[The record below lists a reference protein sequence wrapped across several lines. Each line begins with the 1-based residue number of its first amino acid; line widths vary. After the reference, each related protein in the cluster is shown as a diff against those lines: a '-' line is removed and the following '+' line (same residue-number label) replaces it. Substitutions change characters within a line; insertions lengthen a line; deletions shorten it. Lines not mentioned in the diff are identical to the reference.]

1 MDDWYESCCSDGQDY
16 VRWGELDEW
25 YEPGSLEEYNYIVQL
40 GKDYAQWFETFT
52 GTARGDAIVREYNR
66 DWRKMHNELFVFYR
80 HEMLLESYDDE
91 EVYPLQEID
100 VSQRDNFKWQ
110 FRAWMIGIQDTCPN
124 PKLYFGRYYGLIEEL
139 RYKRF
144 FFKHHWNP
152 EKTVDDHW
160 NPEKIESLMK
170 KS

>member
-1 MDDWYESCCSDGQDY
+1 MDGRYEPVCLAEDN
-16 VRWGELDEW
+16 LDSW
-25 YEPGSLEEYNYIVQL
+25 YEPRCSEEYNYIVQL
-40 GKDYAQWFETFT
+40 GQDYAQWFEHFT
-52 GTARGDAIVREYNR
+52 LTKRGDDAVVEYNG

-80 HEMLLESYDDE
+80 HEMLLESYDEEDE
-91 EVYPLQEID
+91 PLLKID

-110 FRAWMIGIQDTCPN
+110 FRAWMTGIQDTCPN
-124 PKLYFGRYYGLIEEL
+124 PKLYFGRYYGIKDRL

-144 FFKHHWNP
+144 FFKHHWDP